1 MRIVII
7 GDGKVGFQLAAQLSE
22 EDYDIVLV
30 DSNERKLKTAIDKL
44 DIYCVAGDGASAEV
58 QREAGVPQ
66 ADLVIACASTD
77 EFNMLACLI
86 ARKLGA
92 KHTIARVRN
101 PIYHRQIDLIKEDLH
116 LSMVVNPELIVA
128 KEINRLLIFP
138 DASKIE
144 TFVKGKVELI
154 ELPLLQDN
162 ALVGLSLKEMYIKY
176 QIKLLVCAV
185 ERGNQVVIP
194 DGDFVMQEGD
204 RLHITATH
212 GELERFF
219 KLLKRKMK
227 IRKVLIA
234 GGGRVSF
241 YLAKQLTSVGMQVKI
256 IEINEEKCENLCE
269 MLPKAT
275 IIHGDA
281 TNHDLLLEEGIEE
294 ADAFI
299 ALTGMDEEN
308 IILAFFAK
316 KQGVQKIIVKVNEDR
331 RMKLISDDFGLDC
344 VVSAKSVTVDAM
356 ISYVRARHNSQGSA
370 NVETMYRLIDGRVEA
385 LEFVIKSET
394 DYTRIPLKEL
404 KLKPGNL
411 IACIARNRTIII
423 PNGDDWMQE
432 GDNVIVITMESR
444 IQDLQDILR

>member
-7 GDGKVGFQLAAQLSE
+7 GDGKVGFKLAAQLSE

-30 DSNERKLKTAIDKL
+30 DNNDRKLRAAIDKL
-44 DIYCVAGDGASAEV
+44 DIFCVAGDGANAEV
-58 QREAGVPQ
+58 QKEAGVPQ

-101 PIYHRQIDLIKEDLH
+101 PIYYRQIDLLKEDLR
-116 LSMVVNPELIVA
+116 LSMVVNPELIVSQ
-128 KEINRLLIFP
+128 EINRLLIFP
-138 DASKIE
+138 DVSKIE

-162 ALVGLSLKEMYIKY
+162 PLIGLSLKEMYIKY

-185 ERGNQVVIP
+185 ERGEQVVIP

-212 GELERFF
+212 QELERFF

-234 GGGRVSF
+234 GGGKVGF
-241 YLAKQLTSVGMQVKI
+241 YLAKQLLSLGMQVKI

-281 TNHDLLLEEGIEE
+281 TDHDLLLEEGINE

-308 IILAFFAK
+308 IILGFFAK
-316 KQGVQKIIVKVNEDR
+316 KQGVLNTIVKVNEDR
-331 RMKLISDDFGLDC
+331 RMKLISDDFGLNC
-344 VVSAKSVTVDAM
+344 VVSAKSVTADAI

-370 NVETMYRLIDGRVEA
+370 NVETMYRLIDGKVEA
-385 LEFVIKSET
+385 LEFAIHSET
-394 DYTRIPLKEL
+394 DYTKIPLKEL

-411 IACIARNRTIII
+411 IACIARNRNIII
-423 PNGDDWMQE
+423 PNGDDWIQE
-432 GDNVIVITMESR
+432 GDNVVVVTMENR
-444 IQDLQDILR
+444 IQDIRDILR